1 MHRSIRGKRILLMG
15 QHCQCLNGWVCYRDH
30 LFFFF
35 FSLSCGPCLRRV
47 RLGNT
52 TEAARECLNAYF
64 YCGSFVARRPCYEI
78 NSVIT
83 EVE

>member
-1 MHRSIRGKRILLMG
+1 MHPSIRGKGMLLMG
-15 QHCQCLNGWVCYRDH
+15 GYRQCLNGWVCYRG
-30 LFFFF
+30 LFFFY
-35 FSLSCGPCLRRV
+35 SPCDSCLGRV

-64 YCGSFVARRPCYEI
+64 YGGSFVARRPCYEI
-78 NSVIT
+78 NSVVT